1 VSEPGKIRAFV
12 ALRLSA
18 EVERELA
25 RLIESLRHTRVSW
38 VSVANLHLTL
48 RFLGGAI
55 YTSLIPPLDS
65 ALSQIAARTAPFTI
79 VVRGTG
85 GFPNLDR
92 PRVVWAGLFSE
103 DLLRLAEQIEAA
115 AVRCGFPAETR
126 PYSPHLTLG
135 RVREQRDWKAAG
147 SLLTEASK
155 REFGSVRIAEMI
167 LYRSILGRGGARYE
181 ELGRYPFSPT

>member
-1 VSEPGKIRAFV
+1 VNVPGKIRAFV
-12 ALRLSA
+12 AVRIIGD
-18 EVERELA
+18 VERELA

-38 VSVANLHLTL
+38 VSIANLHLTL

-55 YTSLIPPLDS
+55 DTRLIPPLDS
-65 ALSQIAARTAPFTI
+65 ALSQIAARTAPFII

-103 DLLRLAEQIEAA
+103 ELLRLAEEIEAA

-135 RVREQRDWKAAG
+135 RVRDQRDWKAAR
-147 SLLTEASK
+147 SL
-155 REFGSVRIAEMI
+155 
-167 LYRSILGRGGARYE
+167 
-181 ELGRYPFSPT
+181 